1 MLCVSPRQ
9 RSPAEQQAIRELK
22 RALRGMVQEG
32 RRDAAL
38 RRLSR
43 RDARELLDPVE
54 FADQRGKLA
63 LAFFVGGEDREALRL
78 ARASAREAGDLL
90 PWVRWTAGLA
100 AWRLG
105 GIAEAVEQIG
115 RAHLNSRH

>member
-1 MLCVSPRQ
+1 
-9 RSPAEQQAIRELK
+9 
-22 RALRGMVQEG
+22 MVQEG

-63 LAFFVGGEDREALRL
+63 LAFFVGGEDREALRM

-90 PWVRWTAGLA
+90 PCVRWHSRPA
-100 AWRLG
+100 AWTRARLPQ
-105 GIAEAVEQIG
+105 AAAPVTAVALFD
-115 RAHLNSRH
+115 RPSRP

>member
-63 LAFFVGGEDREALRL
+63 LAFFVGGEDREALRP

-90 PWVRWTAGLA
+90 PRPDERREGKEGVRTC
-100 AWRLG
+100 R
-105 GIAEAVEQIG
+105 
-115 RAHLNSRH
+115 SRWSPCH

>member
-1 MLCVSPRQ
+1 
-9 RSPAEQQAIRELK
+9 
-22 RALRGMVQEG
+22 MVQEG

-43 RDARELLDPVE
+43 CDARELLDPVE

-100 AWRLG
+100 ARSEEHTSELQSLMRTSY
-105 GIAEAVEQIG
+105 AVF
-115 RAHLNSRH
+115 RFTKKKT